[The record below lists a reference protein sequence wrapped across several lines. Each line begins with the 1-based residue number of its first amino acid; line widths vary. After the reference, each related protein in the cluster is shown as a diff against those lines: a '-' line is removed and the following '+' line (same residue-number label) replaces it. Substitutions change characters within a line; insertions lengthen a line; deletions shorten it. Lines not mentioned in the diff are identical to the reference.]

1 MLEGQADFIFKTN
14 VDALTAP
21 TELLFDR
28 SWIKNTFLV
37 GKDVSGTYSKWLNRN
52 RFYSTAD
59 AKFGSTCIGMSMAVN
74 PKFQFTRFADIRR
87 PGLVSYRDPNNM
99 RKTGVPGYTTKT
111 GGHPFGLGMG
121 RFYSEMIDDNQQRI
135 FLRFGEPQYL
145 GMLFWIGKSFD
156 IHKAILYRRGLITS
170 VIIQLVDLTTKWWSI
185 ARHPWIAGGVVLLSN
200 FLGSGRFISV
210 RDNMYTY
217 WNVAETI
224 LNKMYLKRTGAP
236 FDMSFMNSAP
246 PAGRVGQEL
255 KISREFVSNFNKQ
268 IPGLIDPETGR
279 ISIWTAALRSASV
292 YNQLMIDDSKNVSL
306 GIEDDYIDTF
316 NLGVNR
322 IDRLLTNKQM
332 DPSIFT
338 KWILKWA
345 YAKGMGSM
353 KESEGNSFRDAID
366 SIKGFFAGGEVRAVA
381 DEEDIPYSPAINPR
395 NLGPN
400 QEPLLVDPSA
410 MDTSFSPDVVDQNNL
425 TNPSMTSTWNKI
437 KEYAVTSAME
447 GASFAV
453 FEVESTGSV
462 GESFS
467 NTAESNPIETLFN
480 SISAQ
485 VRTAMNTLTA
495 FTDIPV
501 VGDAAKLAGD
511 MAAVTAKNVSFG
523 LANPLLA
530 LLYGTSISLPKMWS
544 GSSAAL
550 PRANYRMRLM
560 SPYGNPYSQL
570 FSMHLPLAMI
580 MAGAFPRTT
589 GSDSYSAPF
598 MCQLYDRGRV
608 NIPYGMISEFNVT
621 RGVDNLVFTRAGHPN
636 AIDVDFTVLD
646 LNEVMSVD
654 ATPSG
659 VLTRTLKAINEFDMT
674 DTALD
679 NYVSTITGLDVYQM
693 FYIKPRWRYKLA
705 EKYITIKSSFTDRA
719 AQGAFLAN
727 INPLSGILGMLGS
740 GDPNLIQDMRGL

>member
-156 IHKAILYRRGLITS
+156 IHKAILYRRGLIS
-170 VIIQLVDLTTKWWSI
+170 SAIIQLADLTTKWWSI

-353 KESEGNSFRDAID
+353 
-366 SIKGFFAGGEVRAVA
+366 
-381 DEEDIPYSPAINPR
+381 
-395 NLGPN
+395 
-400 QEPLLVDPSA
+400 
-410 MDTSFSPDVVDQNNL
+410 
-425 TNPSMTSTWNKI
+425 
-437 KEYAVTSAME
+437 
-447 GASFAV
+447 
-453 FEVESTGSV
+453 
-462 GESFS
+462 
-467 NTAESNPIETLFN
+467 
-480 SISAQ
+480 
-485 VRTAMNTLTA
+485 
-495 FTDIPV
+495 
-501 VGDAAKLAGD
+501 
-511 MAAVTAKNVSFG
+511 
-523 LANPLLA
+523 
-530 LLYGTSISLPKMWS
+530 
-544 GSSAAL
+544 
-550 PRANYRMRLM
+550 
-560 SPYGNPYSQL
+560 
-570 FSMHLPLAMI
+570 
-580 MAGAFPRTT
+580 
-589 GSDSYSAPF
+589 
-598 MCQLYDRGRV
+598 
-608 NIPYGMISEFNVT
+608 
-621 RGVDNLVFTRAGHPN
+621 
-636 AIDVDFTVLD
+636 
-646 LNEVMSVD
+646 
-654 ATPSG
+654 
-659 VLTRTLKAINEFDMT
+659 
-674 DTALD
+674 
-679 NYVSTITGLDVYQM
+679 
-693 FYIKPRWRYKLA
+693 
-705 EKYITIKSSFTDRA
+705 
-719 AQGAFLAN
+719 
-727 INPLSGILGMLGS
+727 
-740 GDPNLIQDMRGL
+740 